1 MQGKLDIRYSFPD
14 NAKLKSRLVAPEGV
28 DFTKACRKAI
38 EDATLE
44 ILNTNALTVRAAI
57 EKKLK
62 EAGFSV
68 KKEAYQKHID
78 ADSKSILRCLFGT
91 KENMPADTFMPS
103 APAASE
109 VPAEEAEPEVKP
121 VEEPAGD
128 AEPQVAPE
136 NSKEPEDELD

>member
-44 ILNTNALTVRAAI
+44 ILNTNALTVRATI

-78 ADSKSILRCLFGT
+78 ADSKSMLRCLFGT
-91 KENMPADTFMPS
+91 KENMPSDTFVPS
-103 APAASE
+103 APATSE

-121 VEEPAGD
+121 VDEIAEEPQ
-128 AEPQVAPE
+128 AEPEKA
-136 NSKEPEDELD
+136 PEDELD

>member
-14 NAKLKSRLVAPEGV
+14 NVKLKSRLVAPEGV

-44 ILNTNALTVRAAI
+44 ILNTNALTVRATI

-78 ADSKSILRCLFGT
+78 ADSKSMLRCLFGT
-91 KENMPADTFMPS
+91 KENLPADTFVPS

-121 VEEPAGD
+121 VDEVAGEP
-128 AEPQVAPE
+128 EPQV
-136 NSKEPEDELD
+136 EPEKAKDDELD

>member
-28 DFTKACRKAI
+28 DFTKACRKVI

-44 ILNTNALTVRAAI
+44 ILNTNALTVRATI

-62 EAGFSV
+62 EVGFSV

-78 ADSKSILRCLFGT
+78 ADSKSMLRCLFGT
-91 KENMPADTFMPS
+91 KENLPADTFTPS
-103 APAASE
+103 APAA
-109 VPAEEAEPEVKP
+109 PEESADPEPEVQP
-121 VEEPAGD
+121 VEEPA
-128 AEPQVAPE
+128 AEPEQEAPAE
-136 NSKEPEDELD
+136 KVQDEELD

>member
-68 KKEAYQKHID
+68 KKEAYQKNID
-78 ADSKSILRCLFGT
+78 ADSKSMLRCLFGT
-91 KENMPADTFMPS
+91 KENMPADTFVPS

-109 VPAEEAEPEVKP
+109 VLAGEAEPEVKP
-121 VEEPAGD
+121 VDEIAEEPESQ
-128 AEPQVAPE
+128 AEPE
-136 NSKEPEDELD
+136 KSPEDELD

>member
-44 ILNTNALTVRAAI
+44 ILNTNALTVRATI

-78 ADSKSILRCLFGT
+78 ADSKSMLRCLFGT
-91 KENMPADTFMPS
+91 KENLPADTFTPS
-103 APAASE
+103 VPAA
-109 VPAEEAEPEVKP
+109 PEESADPEPEVQP
-121 VEEPAGD
+121 VEELVADPEQEAPAEKIQD
-128 AEPQVAPE
+128 E
-136 NSKEPEDELD
+136 ELD

>member
-78 ADSKSILRCLFGT
+78 ADSKSMLRCLFGT
-91 KENMPADTFMPS
+91 KENMPADTFVPS
-103 APAASE
+103 APATSE
-109 VPAEEAEPEVKP
+109 VPSEEAEPEVKP
-121 VEEPAGD
+121 VDEIAEEPQ
-128 AEPQVAPE
+128 AEPEKA
-136 NSKEPEDELD
+136 PEDELD

>member
-44 ILNTNALTVRAAI
+44 ILSTNALTVRATI

-62 EAGFSV
+62 EVGFSV
-68 KKEAYQKHID
+68 KKEAYQKQID
-78 ADSKSILRCLFGT
+78 ADSKSMLRCLFGT
-91 KENMPADTFMPS
+91 KENPPADTFTPS
-103 APAASE
+103 APVA
-109 VPAEEAEPEVKP
+109 PEESADPEPEVQP
-121 VEEPAGD
+121 VEEPA
-128 AEPQVAPE
+128 AEPEQEAPAE
-136 NSKEPEDELD
+136 KAQDEELD

>member
-14 NAKLKSRLVAPEGV
+14 NAKLKSRLVALEGV

-44 ILNTNALTVRAAI
+44 ILNTNALTVRATI

-78 ADSKSILRCLFGT
+78 ADSKSMLRCLFGT
-91 KENMPADTFMPS
+91 KENLPADTFVPS

-121 VEEPAGD
+121 VDEVAGEP
-128 AEPQVAPE
+128 EPQV
-136 NSKEPEDELD
+136 EPEKAKDDELD

>member
-62 EAGFSV
+62 EAGFYV

-78 ADSKSILRCLFGT
+78 ADSKLMLRCLFGT
-91 KENMPADTFMPS
+91 KENMPADMFMPS

-109 VPAEEAEPEVKP
+109 VPAEEAEPEVEP
-121 VEEPAGD
+121 VDEIAEELEPQ
-128 AEPQVAPE
+128 AEPE
-136 NSKEPEDELD
+136 KDPEDELD

>member
-78 ADSKSILRCLFGT
+78 ADSKSMLRCLFGT
-91 KENMPADTFMPS
+91 KEYMPADTFVPS
-103 APAASE
+103 APATSE

-121 VEEPAGD
+121 VDEIAEEPQ
-128 AEPQVAPE
+128 AEPEKA
-136 NSKEPEDELD
+136 PEDELD

>member
-44 ILNTNALTVRAAI
+44 ILNTNALTVRATI

-78 ADSKSILRCLFGT
+78 ADSKSMLRCLFGT
-91 KENMPADTFMPS
+91 KENMPADTFVPS

-121 VEEPAGD
+121 VDGIADEPESQ
-128 AEPQVAPE
+128 AEPE
-136 NSKEPEDELD
+136 KSPEDELD

>member
-78 ADSKSILRCLFGT
+78 AGSKSMLRCLFGT
-91 KENMPADTFMPS
+91 KENMPADTFVPS

-109 VPAEEAEPEVKP
+109 VPSEEAEPEVKP
-121 VEEPAGD
+121 VDEIAEEPESQAD
-128 AEPQVAPE
+128 PE
-136 NSKEPEDELD
+136 KSPEDELD

>member
-44 ILNTNALTVRAAI
+44 ILNTNALTVRATI

-78 ADSKSILRCLFGT
+78 ADSKSMLRCLFGT
-91 KENMPADTFMPS
+91 KENLPADTFTPS
-103 APAASE
+103 APAA
-109 VPAEEAEPEVKP
+109 PEESADPEPEVQP
-121 VEEPAGD
+121 VEEP
-128 AEPQVAPE
+128 VADSEQEAPSE
-136 NSKEPEDELD
+136 KVQDEELD

>member
-44 ILNTNALTVRAAI
+44 ILNTNALTVRATI

-78 ADSKSILRCLFGT
+78 ADSKSMLRCLFGT
-91 KENMPADTFMPS
+91 KENLPADTFTPS
-103 APAASE
+103 APAA
-109 VPAEEAEPEVKP
+109 PEESADPEPEVQP
-121 VEEPAGD
+121 VEEL
-128 AEPQVAPE
+128 VADPE
-136 NSKEPEDELD
+136 QEAPSEKVQDEELD

>member
-28 DFTKACRKAI
+28 DFIKACRKAI

-44 ILNTNALTVRAAI
+44 ILNTNALTVRATI

-78 ADSKSILRCLFGT
+78 ADSKSMLRCLFGT
-91 KENMPADTFMPS
+91 KENLPADTFTPS
-103 APAASE
+103 APAA
-109 VPAEEAEPEVKP
+109 PEESADPEPEVQP
-121 VEEPAGD
+121 VEELVADPEQEAPAEKVQD
-128 AEPQVAPE
+128 E
-136 NSKEPEDELD
+136 ELD

>member
-1 MQGKLDIRYSFPD
+1 MQGKFGIRYSFPD

-28 DFTKACRKAI
+28 DFTKSCRKAI

-78 ADSKSILRCLFGT
+78 ADSKSMLRCLFGT
-91 KENMPADTFMPS
+91 KENMPADTFVPS

-121 VEEPAGD
+121 VDEVAGEP
-128 AEPQVAPE
+128 EPQV
-136 NSKEPEDELD
+136 EPEKAKDDELD

>member
-78 ADSKSILRCLFGT
+78 ADSKSMLRCLFGT
-91 KENMPADTFMPS
+91 KENMPADTFVP
-103 APAASE
+103 AQTAASE

-121 VEEPAGD
+121 VDKIAEEPEPQ
-128 AEPQVAPE
+128 AEPE
-136 NSKEPEDELD
+136 KSPEDELD

>member
-14 NAKLKSRLVAPEGV
+14 NSKLKSRLVAPEGV

-44 ILNTNALTVRAAI
+44 ILNTNALTVRATI

-78 ADSKSILRCLFGT
+78 ADSKSMLRCLFGT
-91 KENMPADTFMPS
+91 KENLPADTFTPS
-103 APAASE
+103 APAA
-109 VPAEEAEPEVKP
+109 PEESADPEPEVQP
-121 VEEPAGD
+121 VEELVADPEQEAPAEKVQD
-128 AEPQVAPE
+128 E
-136 NSKEPEDELD
+136 ELD

>member
-78 ADSKSILRCLFGT
+78 ADSKSMLRCLFGT
-91 KENMPADTFMPS
+91 KENMPADTFVPS
-103 APAASE
+103 APAASD

-121 VEEPAGD
+121 VDEIAEEPEPQ
-128 AEPQVAPE
+128 AEPEKA
-136 NSKEPEDELD
+136 PEDELD

>member
-14 NAKLKSRLVAPEGV
+14 NAKLKSRLVAPGGV

-44 ILNTNALTVRAAI
+44 ILNTNALTVRATI

-78 ADSKSILRCLFGT
+78 ADSKSMLRCLFGT
-91 KENMPADTFMPS
+91 KENLPADTFTPS
-103 APAASE
+103 APAA
-109 VPAEEAEPEVKP
+109 PEESADPEPEVQP
-121 VEEPAGD
+121 VEELVADPEQEAPAEKVQD
-128 AEPQVAPE
+128 E
-136 NSKEPEDELD
+136 ELD

>member
-78 ADSKSILRCLFGT
+78 ADSKSMLRCLFGT
-91 KENMPADTFMPS
+91 KENMPADTFVPS

-121 VEEPAGD
+121 VDKIAEEPESQAD
-128 AEPQVAPE
+128 PE
-136 NSKEPEDELD
+136 KSPEDELD

>member
-44 ILNTNALTVRAAI
+44 ILNTNALTVRATI

-78 ADSKSILRCLFGT
+78 ADSKSMLRCLFGT
-91 KENMPADTFMPS
+91 KENLPADTFTPS
-103 APAASE
+103 APAA
-109 VPAEEAEPEVKP
+109 PEESADLEPEVQP
-121 VEEPAGD
+121 VEEPA
-128 AEPQVAPE
+128 AEPEQEATAEKVQDE
-136 NSKEPEDELD
+136 ELD

>member
-44 ILNTNALTVRAAI
+44 ILNTNALTVRATI

-78 ADSKSILRCLFGT
+78 ADSKSMLRCLFGT
-91 KENMPADTFMPS
+91 KENLPADTFVSS

-121 VEEPAGD
+121 VDEVAGEP
-128 AEPQVAPE
+128 EPQV
-136 NSKEPEDELD
+136 EPEKAKDDELD

>member
-44 ILNTNALTVRAAI
+44 ILNTNALTVRATI

-78 ADSKSILRCLFGT
+78 ADSKSMLRCLFGT
-91 KENMPADTFMPS
+91 KENIPADTFTPS
-103 APAASE
+103 APAAPE
-109 VPAEEAEPEVKP
+109 EPAADAEPEVKP

>member
-14 NAKLKSRLVAPEGV
+14 NAKLKSRLVSPEGV

-44 ILNTNALTVRAAI
+44 ILNTNALTVRATI

-62 EAGFSV
+62 EVGFSV

-78 ADSKSILRCLFGT
+78 ADSKFMLRCLFGT
-91 KENMPADTFMPS
+91 KENLPADTFTPS
-103 APAASE
+103 APAA
-109 VPAEEAEPEVKP
+109 PEESADPEPEVQP
-121 VEEPAGD
+121 VEEPA
-128 AEPQVAPE
+128 AEPEQEAPAE
-136 NSKEPEDELD
+136 KVQDEELD

>member
-44 ILNTNALTVRAAI
+44 ILNTNALTVRATI

-78 ADSKSILRCLFGT
+78 SDSKSMLRCLFGT
-91 KENMPADTFMPS
+91 KENLPADTFTPS
-103 APAASE
+103 APAA
-109 VPAEEAEPEVKP
+109 PEESADPEPEVQP
-121 VEEPAGD
+121 VEELVADPEQEAPAEKVQD
-128 AEPQVAPE
+128 E
-136 NSKEPEDELD
+136 ELD

>member
-78 ADSKSILRCLFGT
+78 ADSKSMLRCLFGT
-91 KENMPADTFMPS
+91 KENMPADTFVPS

-109 VPAEEAEPEVKP
+109 VPAEEAEPEVKL
-121 VEEPAGD
+121 VDEIAEEPESQ
-128 AEPQVAPE
+128 AEPE
-136 NSKEPEDELD
+136 KSPEDELD

>member
-78 ADSKSILRCLFGT
+78 ADSKSMLRCLFGT
-91 KENMPADTFMPS
+91 KENLPADTFTPS
-103 APAASE
+103 APAA
-109 VPAEEAEPEVKP
+109 PEESADPEPEVQP
-121 VEEPAGD
+121 VEELVADPEQEAPAEKVQD
-128 AEPQVAPE
+128 E
-136 NSKEPEDELD
+136 ELD

>member
-14 NAKLKSRLVAPEGV
+14 NAKLKSRLVTPVWA

-44 ILNTNALTVRAAI
+44 ILNTNALTVRATI

-78 ADSKSILRCLFGT
+78 ADSKSMLRCLFGT
-91 KENMPADTFMPS
+91 KENMPADTFAPS

-121 VEEPAGD
+121 VDEPA
-128 AEPQVAPE
+128 AEPEQEAPAE
-136 NSKEPEDELD
+136 KVKDEELD

>member
-44 ILNTNALTVRAAI
+44 ILNTNALTVRATI

-78 ADSKSILRCLFGT
+78 ADSKSMLRCLFGT
-91 KENMPADTFMPS
+91 KENLPADTFTPS
-103 APAASE
+103 APAA
-109 VPAEEAEPEVKP
+109 PEESADPEPEVQP
-121 VEEPAGD
+121 VEDLVADPEQEAPAEKVQD
-128 AEPQVAPE
+128 E
-136 NSKEPEDELD
+136 ELD